1 MHGLDWKPACN
12 WWASSLLLW
21 CGLKVILCGWTSM
34 LFYFFNILLKQHQW
48 AREVPKYPAW
58 TPANFG
64 SGSEQEG
71 RCQLCAGVM
80 DGTGAAAAAFPG
92 ARSRAWRWTLPFRKG
107 QLLPAVPP
115 RAKRWDEPGHGD
127 KASHS
132 TMKSVNMSNYC
143 SMSLHYFKAAR
154 CMPKSALGRVF
165 ITKSCQNTSWGDRD
179 KYR

>member
-1 MHGLDWKPACN
+1 MYGLDWKPACN
-12 WWASSLLLW
+12 WRASSLLLYVGSKLS
-21 CGLKVILCGWTSM
+21 CVAGLLC
-34 LFYFFNILLKQHQW
+34 FFFFLNILLKQHRQ
-48 AREVPKYPAW
+48 AREEPKYPAW
-58 TPANFG
+58 TPVNFG
-64 SGSEQEG
+64 SGSEQG
-71 RCQLCAGVM
+71 GWCQLSAGVM
-80 DGTGAAAAAFPG
+80 DGFPG
-92 ARSRAWRWTLPFRKG
+92 ARGRAWRWTLPFRKG

-115 RAKRWDEPGHGD
+115 RAKCWDEPGDGD

-165 ITKSCQNTSWGDRD
+165 ITKSCQNTSWGDCD